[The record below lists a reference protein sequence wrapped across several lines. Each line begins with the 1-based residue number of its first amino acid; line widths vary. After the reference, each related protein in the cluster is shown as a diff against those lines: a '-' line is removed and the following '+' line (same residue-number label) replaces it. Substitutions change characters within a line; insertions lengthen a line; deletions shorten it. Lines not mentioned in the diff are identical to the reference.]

1 MPDIDVRLANKLD
14 SAGAFT
20 GAAWFGACVVGADS
34 PSIAD
39 SRPTAGPLRF
49 PRLCAILLLAQ
60 RSLRPQ
66 RWPTVRFHA
75 PNDTL
80 TDDEERAKGEQHET
94 IA

>member
-39 SRPTAGPLRF
+39 SMPTAGPLRF
-49 PRLCAILLLAQ
+49 PRLCAFLFSRAEIAEAAEMAN
-60 RSLRPQ
+60 SAFPC
-66 RWPTVRFHA
+66 P
-75 PNDTL
+75 
-80 TDDEERAKGEQHET
+80 ERYADR
-94 IA
+94 